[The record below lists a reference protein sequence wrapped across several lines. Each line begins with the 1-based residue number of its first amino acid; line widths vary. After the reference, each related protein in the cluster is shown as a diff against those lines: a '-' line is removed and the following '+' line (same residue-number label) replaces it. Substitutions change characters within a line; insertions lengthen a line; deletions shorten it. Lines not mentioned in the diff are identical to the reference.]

1 MRIALDVMG
10 GDHAP
15 RQIMLG
21 AQEGLRF
28 LGPSDELV
36 LYGPREVIEAEQRE
50 ISLDDPRIR
59 IEHCTQII
67 GMDESP
73 VDALRSK
80 RDSTISRMA
89 AAAGKNELDG
99 VISAGNT
106 GAFAGACQLRIG
118 PLDGVSRPGIA
129 VLMPTFHGPVI
140 ICDVGA
146 NVAPKPHHLYE
157 YARMSK
163 VYAQAILHIE
173 DPKIGIVSIGEEAG
187 KGNTLVKEAFQMMK
201 DDPTL
206 SFIGNVEGRDIFAGS
221 GNVFICD
228 GFTGNVTL
236 KITEGLAEGLFRTI
250 RREIAEEGGSA
261 LAKQFEPVVER
272 IWKRHDFAEHG
283 GAPLLGLKK
292 VAIIC
297 HGRSDKKAIKNAIR
311 VAAEQVKADLIG
323 IIAKNVAGMTGSA
336 AG

>member
-21 AQEGLRF
+21 ALDGLRH
-28 LGPSDELV
+28 LAASDELV
-36 LYGPREVIEAEQRE
+36 LYGPKDLIESESRE
-50 ISLDDPRIR
+50 IGLSDPRIR
-59 IEHCTQII
+59 IEHCTQVI

-73 VDALRSK
+73 VDALRAK
-80 RDSTISRMA
+80 RDSTIARMA
-89 AAAGKNELDG
+89 GAAGKNELDG

-118 PLDGVSRPGIA
+118 AIEGVSRPGIA

-157 YARMSK
+157 YARMCK
-163 VYAQAILHIE
+163 VYAQAILHIN

-187 KGNTLVKEAFQMMK
+187 KGNTLVKEAFQLMK

-228 GFTGNVTL
+228 GFCGNVTL
-236 KITEGLAEGLFRTI
+236 KITEGLAEGLFQTI
-250 RREIAEEGGSA
+250 RKEIVEEGGAA
-261 LAKQFEPVVER
+261 LAEQFEPIVER

-283 GAPLLGLKK
+283 GAPLLGIRK
-292 VAIIC
+292 VSIIC
-297 HGRSDKKAIKNAIR
+297 HGRSDRRAIANAVR
-311 VAAEQVKADLIG
+311 VAADQVRADLIS
-323 IIAKNVAGMTGSA
+323 IISQNLAGMREG
-336 AG
+336 GG

>member
-1 MRIALDVMG
+1 
-10 GDHAP
+10 
-15 RQIMLG
+15 
-21 AQEGLRF
+21 
-28 LGPSDELV
+28 
-36 LYGPREVIEAEQRE
+36 YGPREVIEAEQRE
-50 ISLDDPRIR
+50 ISLDDARIR
-59 IEHCTQII
+59 IEHCTQVI

-73 VDALRSK
+73 VEALRSK
-80 RDSTISRMA
+80 RDSTIARMA
-89 AAAGKNELDG
+89 GAAGKNELDG

-163 VYAQAILHIE
+163 IYAQAILHIE

-206 SFIGNVEGRDIFAGS
+206 SFIGNVEGR
-221 GNVFICD
+221 
-228 GFTGNVTL
+228 
-236 KITEGLAEGLFRTI
+236 
-250 RREIAEEGGSA
+250 
-261 LAKQFEPVVER
+261 
-272 IWKRHDFAEHG
+272 
-283 GAPLLGLKK
+283 
-292 VAIIC
+292 
-297 HGRSDKKAIKNAIR
+297 
-311 VAAEQVKADLIG
+311 
-323 IIAKNVAGMTGSA
+323 
-336 AG
+336 